1 MQGFPL
7 DYVVMVVQQGYL
19 SDDDDDDDDE
29 LQPRGNTKLMM
40 VMMSYI
46 RK

>member
-19 SDDDDDDDDE
+19 SDDDDE

-40 VMMSYI
+40 VMMSYN